1 MQSEEETTSNAL
13 REAAR
18 EQYVRLPRFWTKNP
32 IFYFHQVEQRFILR
46 NITSDDTKY
55 ALIIDSLSQEDGEKI
70 QSLLRSPPTENK
82 YETLKSKLLQKFQ
95 VNKHSR
101 ARQLLNLPPMGD
113 QTPSEVLIKMKS
125 LMAEDDY
132 KMLFDEIFLA
142 QLPESIR
149 QELSK
154 PGAMD
159 DLDEAGQLADQ
170 LYSETDLKLRQ
181 EPQIQA
187 LSQSRGSFA
196 PRRPRGGFRGRYRGQ
211 FQERRY
217 ENQRY
222 GTGNANPRYG
232 EQPNARY
239 CINHQRYGSNC
250 YKCLGNCA
258 FNTDNAIKAIA
269 YEDEEIQGND
279 NGEL

>member
-1 MQSEEETTSNAL
+1 MESEQESTNNAPT
-13 REAAR
+13 EAPR
-18 EQYVRLPRFWTKNP
+18 EQYVRLPKFWTKNP
-32 IFYFHQVEQRFILR
+32 MFYFHQVEQRFLLR
-46 NITSDDTKY
+46 NITNDDTKY
-55 ALIIDSLSQEDGEKI
+55 ALIIDSLSEEDGEKI

-82 YETLKSKLLQKFQ
+82 YGTLKSKLLQKFQ

-101 ARQLLNLPPMGD
+101 ARQLLNMPPIGD

-125 LMAEDDY
+125 LLGEDDY
-132 KMLFDEIFLA
+132 KILFDEIFLA

-159 DLDEAGQLADQ
+159 DLDEAGILADQ

-187 LSQSRGSFA
+187 LGHPRGNFAQRRTRGSF
-196 PRRPRGGFRGRYRGQ
+196 RGRSRGQ
-211 FQERRY
+211 FHERFGGRD
-217 ENQRY
+217 ESQRFGTQRY
-222 GTGNANPRYG
+222 GER
-232 EQPNARY
+232 PNARY
-239 CINHQRYGSNC
+239 CVNHQRYGSNC

-258 FNTDNAIKAIA
+258 FHTDNAIKAIA
-269 YEDEEIQGND
+269 YEEEEIQGNG